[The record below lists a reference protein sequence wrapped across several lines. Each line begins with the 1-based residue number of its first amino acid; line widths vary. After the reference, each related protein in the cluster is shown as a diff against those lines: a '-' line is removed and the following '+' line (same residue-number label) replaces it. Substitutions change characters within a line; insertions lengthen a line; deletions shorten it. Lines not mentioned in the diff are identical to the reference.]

1 MFLGFLP
8 AWVGDLSSVLGVPAI
23 VIAVLMWA
31 LGRRDANRKLDVDE
45 GALKRSEFDSFTE
58 AQNKALE
65 GARKESHDAKVEA
78 DGVSDRLDLMD
89 ELYDQMREA
98 IDTLRSLMRRILA
111 KTKYEM
117 TPEEKAEFEST
128 KPPRRPPRIPRPTT

>member
-8 AWVGDLSSVLGVPAI
+8 AWVGDLSSILGVPAI

-65 GARKESHDAKVEA
+65 GARKEAHDAKIEA
-78 DGVSDRLDLMD
+78 DEISDRLDLMD

-98 IDTLRSLMRRILA
+98 IHTLRSLMRRILS

-117 TPEEKAEFEST
+117 TPAEQAEFDST
-128 KPPRRPPRIPRPTT
+128 KPPRRPPRVPRPTT